1 MHAAW
6 PGGDRGANVQIV
18 GEVLAGPVPA
28 ERTHNLP
35 AGLTSFLGRA
45 SESAR
50 LEAMLARNRLV
61 TVTGPGGSGKTR
73 MAIEV
78 ARGLVPR
85 FGDGVWLVE
94 LAQVDDPGLVPAAV
108 AVVLGVRE
116 HPGLSLA
123 DSLAVVMGGRHL
135 LLVLDNCEHVIDAA
149 AGLCDTLLRAGDD
162 LRVLATSREAL
173 EVAGEARFPLSPLPV
188 PASASAAS
196 ESTAEFAGYES
207 VALFVERAAQ
217 ADPDFTLTPA
227 LVPAVTTIVRRL
239 DGMPLAIELA
249 AAQADTLGLDELV
262 AGLDDRFRVLVSGTR
277 GVAGRQASLAATVEW
292 SYRLLGEPERRA
304 FRRLSVFPAP
314 FTLGAARAA
323 VGPDAAELVARL
335 VRRSLLVAPRAGP
348 DGRSRYR
355 LLETL
360 RAYGLA
366 RLEESGERG
375 ETVAAVATWTLSEAE
390 RAAATFGTPDDQF
403 AGRWGDAEQENL
415 REVLGWLLQHDPER
429 AVRLAVAMSP
439 WWFLRGHYR
448 EGGSFLQ
455 RGLLGAPGLTDE
467 LAGSAEVWLAV
478 MAQYRS
484 DFDGALAHY
493 GRAEEVLTG
502 RGPSRVLAD
511 CLNGQTVALLNTD
524 RPGEASVMA
533 ARALE
538 TSRAAGYE
546 SGECYACATISMAA
560 QYAGDTRSA
569 LAWAHASQ
577 QVDQRRVSGHNAR
590 WAATVLASALADDGD
605 LAGAE
610 VVLNEVLDRCR
621 KAGDRSWEAMQLES
635 LARIALK
642 TGRREQAGPQIR
654 EAARIASE
662 VGNRLRLTDCLGT
675 AAVWAGHG
683 DPETAAV
690 FWGAGRALGEQIGT
704 IRLAITDIIDVSDT
718 VSAADSEFLTGP
730 MLAVR
735 ARLGPDRT
743 RMADQRGASMPFDAI
758 VKFALTVLPDSP
770 PTAVGGALPAAAGL
784 TPRER
789 ELVALVAD
797 GLTDSQIAERLFISI
812 RTVRSHLDRIRD
824 KTGARRRADLTR
836 LALDDRP
843 R

>member
-1 MHAAW
+1 MARW
-6 PGGDRGANVQIV
+6 LDGGMGANVQIV

-50 LEAMLARNRLV
+50 LEAMLARHRLV
-61 TVTGPGGSGKTR
+61 TVTGAGGSGKTR

-78 ARGLVPR
+78 ARALVPR

-94 LAQVDDPGLVPAAV
+94 LAQVDDPGLVPTAV

-135 LLVLDNCEHVIDAA
+135 LLVLDNCEHVIDAV
-149 AGLCDTLLRAGDD
+149 AGLCDKLLRAGDD

-173 EVAGEARFPLSPLPV
+173 EVAGEARFPLPPLPV
-188 PASASAAS
+188 PASETAAG
-196 ESTAEFAGYES
+196 FAGYES

-227 LVPAVTTIVRRL
+227 SAPIVATIVRRL

-277 GVAGRQASLAATVEW
+277 GVAGRQASLAAAVEW

-304 FRRLSVFPAP
+304 LRRLSVFPAP
-314 FTLGAARAA
+314 FTLSAARAA
-323 VGPDAAELVARL
+323 VGPDAAMLVPRL

-366 RLEESGERG
+366 RLEECGERD
-375 ETVAAVATWTLSEAE
+375 ETAAAVATWTLSEAG
-390 RAAATFGTPDDQF
+390 RAAATFETPDDQF
-403 AGRWGDAEQENL
+403 AGQWGDAERDNL
-415 REVLGWLLQHDPER
+415 REVLGWLLEHDPER

-448 EGGSFLQ
+448 EGGSFLE
-455 RGLLGAPGLTDE
+455 RGLLAAPGLTDE
-467 LAGSAEVWLAV
+467 LVGSAERWLGV

-524 RPGEASVMA
+524 RPGEASVTA
-533 ARALE
+533 VRALE
-538 TSRAAGYE
+538 MARAAGYE
-546 SGECYACATISMAA
+546 SGESYACATISMAA
-560 QYAGDTRSA
+560 SYAGDTRSA
-569 LAWAHASQ
+569 LAWAHTSQ
-577 QVDQRRVSGHNAR
+577 QVDQRGVSGHNAR
-590 WAATVLASALADDGD
+590 WAATALASALADDGD
-605 LAGAE
+605 VAGAE
-610 VVLNEVLDRCR
+610 VVLNEILDRCR

-642 TGRREQAGPQIR
+642 TGRREEAGPQIR
-654 EAARIASE
+654 EAIRIASE

-675 AAVWAGHG
+675 AAVWAGPG

-690 FWGAGRALGEQIGT
+690 FWGASRALGEQIGT
-704 IRLAITDIIDVSDT
+704 VRLAITDIIDVSDT

-735 ARLGPDRT
+735 AKLGPARA

-770 PTAVGGALPAAAGL
+770 PAAAGGVLPATAGL

-789 ELVALVAD
+789 ELVALVAE
-797 GLTDSQIAERLFISI
+797 GLTDSQIASALFISI

-836 LALDDRP
+836 LALGDRP